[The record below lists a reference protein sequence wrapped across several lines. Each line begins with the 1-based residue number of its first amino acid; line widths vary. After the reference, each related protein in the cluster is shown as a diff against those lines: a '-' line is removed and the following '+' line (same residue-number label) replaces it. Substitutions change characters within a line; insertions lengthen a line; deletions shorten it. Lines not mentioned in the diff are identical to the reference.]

1 MNKYNLKELL
11 DNLLYKTT
19 AFRELNECDS
29 ELWWYSKDNITHYLL
44 DDMSFMIECELHK
57 CRVMAI
63 ILDTDTKIY
72 IMDFDEN
79 MYLVDD
85 SNQFIV
91 SRDIDDQMTRIIQ
104 YMCDNGIVKRN
115 EKYLTNERDYR
126 LYVYDADGWGY
137 KELSYILDGDGIY
150 YGIFNDGRIKNIKI
164 PLSVVNI
171 KATKTSEIDLK
182 AI

>member
-1 MNKYNLKELL
+1 MNNYNLTELL

-19 AFRELNECDS
+19 AFRKLNESDS

-44 DDMSFMIECELHK
+44 DDMSFRIECELHE

-63 ILDTDTKIY
+63 ILDNDTKIY

-91 SRDIDDQMTRIIQ
+91 SRVIDDQTTRIIQ
-104 YMCDNGIVKRN
+104 YLIDNGMIERK
-115 EKYLTNERDYR
+115 EIYLNNKLDYTV
-126 LYVYDADGWGY
+126 YVYDADGCGY
-137 KELSYILDGDGIY
+137 KELSYILDDDGIY
-150 YGIFNDGRIKNIKI
+150 YGYFDDGGVNVKI
-164 PLSVVNI
+164 PLSVVNM
-171 KATKTSEIDLK
+171 KVTKTVEIDLK

>member
-1 MNKYNLKELL
+1 MNNYNLTELL

-19 AFRELNECDS
+19 AFRELNESDS
-29 ELWWYSKDNITHYLL
+29 DLWWYSKDNITHYLL
-44 DDMSFMIECELHK
+44 DDMSFNIECEQHN

-85 SNQFIV
+85 SNQFV
-91 SRDIDDQMTRIIQ
+91 VNRVIDEQTTRIIQ
-104 YMCDNGIVKRN
+104 YLIDNGIVKRN
-115 EKYLTNERDYR
+115 EKYLTNERDYTV
-126 LYVYDADGWGY
+126 YVYDADGWGY
-137 KELSYILDGDGIY
+137 MELSYILDDNGIY
-150 YGIFNDGRIKNIKI
+150 YGYFNEGGINIKI
-164 PLSVVNI
+164 PLSVVNM
-171 KATKTSEIDLK
+171 KVTKTVEIDLK

>member
-1 MNKYNLKELL
+1 MNNYNLTELL
-11 DNLLYKTT
+11 DTLLYKTT
-19 AFRELNECDS
+19 AFRELNESDS

-44 DDMSFMIECELHK
+44 DDMSFRIECELHE

-63 ILDTDTKIY
+63 ILDNDTKIY

-91 SRDIDDQMTRIIQ
+91 SRVIDDQTTRIIQ
-104 YMCDNGIVKRN
+104 YLIDNGMIERKGI
-115 EKYLTNERDYR
+115 YLNNKQGYNVS
-126 LYVYDADGWGY
+126 VYDADGWGY
-137 KELSYILDGDGIY
+137 MELSYILDDDGIY
-150 YGIFNDGRIKNIKI
+150 YGYFNEGGINIKI
-164 PLSVVNI
+164 PLSVVNM
-171 KATKTSEIDLK
+171 KVTKTVEIDLK